1 MLTLCRPDK
10 VLVLHL
16 RGASNKHSSD
26 VLLSALYLV
35 REACLRNQPI
45 HLHSLTGFQHD
56 VEEWL
61 QEFPNCY
68 FGFTGKAPSFS
79 SEQLFDLQS
88 VFIMMWKSGCRK
100 SPTATLD
107 LPGKFPASAVNNSG
121 LQSVPA
127 KRLLNETDSPYMP
140 VHRDVK
146 TNTPAHIGDVAQLVA
161 RALEVAVEDLLAVT
175 LHNSRM
181 LYA

>member
-1 MLTLCRPDK
+1 MLTLCCPDK

-100 SPTATLD
+100 SPTAILD

-127 KRLLNETDSPYMP
+127 KKIAQ
-140 VHRDVK
+140 RD
-146 TNTPAHIGDVAQLVA
+146 
-161 RALEVAVEDLLAVT
+161 RF
-175 LHNSRM
+175 S
-181 LYA
+181 LYASPSPREDQHPRSYWRCCTAGSQSTGSSP